1 VSVIA
6 GFVSQNDLTWV
17 STSAECR
24 FILLYKWEENLGI
37 QAGVH
42 LIWGPLNTGFTVLKN
57 STVKFFLLIM
67 RRNFWQSLKKLC
79 KQGSELF

>member
-1 VSVIA
+1 MSVIA

-57 STVKFFLLIM
+57 STVKFFFIDHETQLLAK
-67 RRNFWQSLKKLC
+67 FKKIL
-79 KQGSELF
+79 